1 RRHPSMRKYPLSG
14 RPPRPSRRIFNYER
28 SFTNHPS
35 KLGLSMHLVRLFPK
49 LHTSFWSSDF
59 NLLKKDKLKKPLRK
73 CMKLF
78 RRFRII
84 STPICNS
91 AILFWQ
97 LGGLRSEEHTSEL
110 QSRSD

>member
-1 RRHPSMRKYPLSG
+1 MRKYPLSD
-14 RPPRPSRRIFNYER
+14 RPPRPSRRIFNYEQ

-49 LHTSFWSSDF
+49 LHSSFSSSDF
-59 NLLKKDKLKKPLRK
+59 NLLKKDKLTKPLRK

-78 RRFRII
+78 RCFPII

-91 AILFWQ
+91 AILFWR
-97 LGGLRSEEHTSEL
+97 LGGLLR
-110 QSRSD
+110 QSPNSTWP